1 MKTFHSAKTGKF
13 VSKEFAEANPDTTV
27 ELTNV
32 NLRKEL
38 CDFFLFFRMF
48 GEAYTGITIEQF
60 VDEYLNQ
67 K

>member
-13 VSKEFAEANPDTTV
+13 VSKEFTEANPDTTV

-38 CDFFLFFRMF
+38 HDFFIFFRNN
-48 GEAYTGITIEQF
+48 GEANIGMTIEEF
-60 VDEYLNQ
+60 VDEYLKQ